1 MSTAFPSDK
10 AGEKPVHLDESLR
23 HSAAAGAAA
32 LDPGRDPQEAATAQR
47 AISMPRFGVALMDN
61 EREMTT
67 GWACASDGDPFYFTS
82 ITQLSNDTI
91 WVTSCEWGEYQAKGR
106 TLHNVR
112 RLDYLRT
119 SIQRI
124 AADMGMRTDGHHGRF
139 AVHALAQVVQN
150 SVSACASLYGWTDP
164 AAELKEDVLYED
176 IRRSIIQPPRSKPH
190 VMPALAAAFQMSS
203 SPQWP
208 YAYEEN
214 TLSLTVR
221 HNRMDYVQELL
232 ELPVPD
238 EGWTSVVSSNEL
250 SLEYL
255 LDPERPALVEA
266 TVELGRSDPD
276 VAALVAF
283 GSHAGRRGALR
294 RWISQPELAWLV
306 KHAHVQIQSAIRCRS
321 ARFLPQAAKLP
332 AALTVDPVHALSLS
346 AGLVAE
352 SHFCAL
358 ASETYNRQTRRK
370 QIGAWG
376 VWLRAYDRARSFD
389 LALAALKAGFMPLS
403 YGSGAVT
410 VRLQKH
416 RLPELLDFA
425 CEHKIAHPSFY
436 PYFVEHGLI
445 EPGQA
450 IGLAPGT

>member
-1 MSTAFPSDK
+1 MARRT
-10 AGEKPVHLDESLR
+10 
-23 HSAAAGAAA
+23 
-32 LDPGRDPQEAATAQR
+32 T
-47 AISMPRFGVALMDN
+47 SMPRFGVALMDN

-67 GWACASDGDPFYFTS
+67 GWACASDGEPFYFS
-82 ITQLSNDTI
+82 GITQLSNDTI
-91 WVTSCEWGEYQAKGR
+91 WVTSLEFGEYQTKGR
-106 TLHNVR
+106 AQHNIR

-119 SIQRI
+119 PIHRI

-139 AVHALAQVVQN
+139 AVKALAQAVQT
-150 SVSACASLYGWTDP
+150 SVSACANLYGWSDP
-164 AAELKEDVLYED
+164 AAELREDVLYED
-176 IRRSIIQPPRSKPH
+176 IRRSIIQPPKSKPH
-190 VMPALAAAFQMSS
+190 VLPALSAAFQLSS

-208 YAYEEN
+208 HQYEEN
-214 TLSLTVR
+214 SIALTLR
-221 HNRMDYVQELL
+221 HNRMDYVQSLL
-232 ELPVPD
+232 EMPVPD
-238 EGWTSVVSSNEL
+238 EGWTGIMSTKDIRLDAV
-250 SLEYL
+250 
-255 LDPERPALVEA
+255 LDPERPSLVEA
-266 TVELGRSDPD
+266 TVELGRSDPE
-276 VAALVAF
+276 VATLAAF
-283 GSHAGRRGALR
+283 GSHAGKRGALR

-306 KHAHVQIQSAIRCRS
+306 QHAQVHIQTAILCRS

-332 AALTVDPVHALSLS
+332 TALTSDPVHALSIS

-358 ASETYNRQTRRK
+358 ASETYNRQTKRK

-376 VWLRAYDRARSFD
+376 VWLRAYDRARSFE
-389 LALAALKAGFMPLS
+389 LALAALKAGFLPLT

-425 CEHKIAHPSFY
+425 CEHKVAHPSFY

-450 IGLAPGT
+450 IGLGLGGAG